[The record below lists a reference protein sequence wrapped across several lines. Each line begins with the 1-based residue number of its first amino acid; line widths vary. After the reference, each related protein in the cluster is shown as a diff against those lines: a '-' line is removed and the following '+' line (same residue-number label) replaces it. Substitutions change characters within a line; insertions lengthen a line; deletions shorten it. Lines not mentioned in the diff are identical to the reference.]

1 MSDGDPSNVVMADD
15 ERQLAALAEDKCW
28 LEHKYLA
35 LLDQTFEFIGLL
47 TPDGTVLDVNRAAV
61 EFSGVEKS
69 DVVGKL
75 FWETPWWS
83 HSPEVRERLREA
95 VKVAASGEFVRFETT
110 HPAFDGSI
118 HWIDFSLNPF
128 RNEKGEVVYLV
139 PEGRDVTDLKR
150 AQEALV
156 VAMEWQRTFDAIP
169 DLIALLDKDFRII
182 QANRTMALRLGC
194 TPEQAVGRR
203 CCEVVHGLPDP
214 PDFCPLA
221 RMLASG
227 NEERAEIEAERLRGT
242 FEITATPLRNAAG
255 KLVGCI
261 HVARDVTERKRAENT
276 LRESEERYRTL
287 FDEAMNGICLADV
300 ETGEILE
307 CNQALAALVG
317 MDRAELIGKPQAVL
331 HPTSA
336 DGQVL
341 SPEFRRHLGPEE
353 GQIIEAPVIR
363 RDGRI
368 RLVEIKANRLELRGR
383 AVLQGIFSDI
393 TERRL
398 REEKEKKR
406 LALREGISLLQRSL
420 LAPAPLEHKLQR
432 ITDEVARLFD
442 ADFCRI
448 WLIRPGD
455 LCKAGCIHAATRKGP
470 FICRNPEQCLHL
482 ISSSGRHAH
491 ADETRQRRV
500 PLDTCTIGRIAS
512 GEIHKYLTNDMQ
524 NDPQVL
530 YHEWARERGLV
541 SFAGYQLR
549 APDGAVLGVLA
560 LFAKHP
566 ISAGEDAA
574 LDGLASTT
582 ELVIQQDNAEQVI
595 RLANQRVELVNAEL
609 ASAVVRAN
617 ELAVRAEAA
626 NQAKTNF
633 LANMSHELRT
643 PLSAIIGF
651 AEGLLERTDVHPLNE
666 HQKDRLQTI
675 KTNAEYLHHLVNE
688 VLGFAKAESGQMD
701 LRITTFD
708 VEPVAWEV
716 ADLAQAMSRENPAV
730 RFTLDLEEHLPPME
744 SDRDKIRQILIN
756 LIGNAFKFTERG
768 SVVLRVR
775 REGDALRFCVEDTGV
790 GIPSDQ
796 LGRVFEKFHQVKQA
810 TSRSLTGVGLGLTIS
825 KTFADALGAALTV
838 QSTPEQGS
846 IFMVRV
852 PLVFQPRENAGNRD
866 AAAKISLRRRSPR
879 SGEPQ
884 PSVLCIES
892 APANL
897 VSLTACLTEAGYR
910 VIPAT
915 DGTEGL
921 HLASLDRPQAI
932 VFDLS
937 SPGEEDWDALRRLK
951 TDPATNQIPVIV
963 MAATGLAEDGLALLN
978 QHGCA
983 VIWRD
988 DASHEEI
995 FHQLVSQLRLTGARK
1010 EPIHANGSTS

>member
-15 ERQLAALAEDKCW
+15 ERQLAALAEDKRW
-28 LEHKYLA
+28 LKHKYRA
-35 LLDQTFEFIGLL
+35 ILDQTFEFIGLL
-47 TPDGTVLDVNRAAV
+47 TPDGTVLDANRTAL
-61 EFSGVEKS
+61 EFTGVKKS
-69 DVVGKL
+69 EVLGKP
-75 FWETPWWS
+75 FWETPWWK
-83 HSPEVRERLREA
+83 HSPEMRERLREA
-95 VKVAASGEFVRFETT
+95 VKAAASGEFVRFETT

-128 RNEKGEVVYLV
+128 RNEQGEVVFLV

-156 VAMEWQRTFDAIP
+156 VAMEWQRTFDVIP

-214 PDFCPLA
+214 PEFCPLA

-227 NEERAEIEAERLRGT
+227 NEERAEIEAERLGGF

-261 HVARDVTERKRAENT
+261 HVARDVTEHKRAENT
-276 LRESEERYRTL
+276 LRQSEEQYRTL

-300 ETGEILE
+300 ETGEILD
-307 CNQALAALVG
+307 CNQSLAALVG
-317 MDRAELIGKPQAVL
+317 MDRAELIGKPQAML
-331 HPTSA
+331 HPPSA

-353 GQIIEAPVIR
+353 GQIIEAPIIR
-363 RDGRI
+363 RDGQI

-455 LCKAGCIHAATRKGP
+455 LCKAGCIHAARRKGP
-470 FICRNPEQCLHL
+470 FICRNHEKCLHL
-482 ISSSGRHAH
+482 ISSSGPHAQT
-491 ADETRQRRV
+491 DEPGQRRL

-512 GEIHKYLTNDMQ
+512 GEIHKFLTNDAQ
-524 NDPQVL
+524 NDSQVL
-530 YHEWARERGLV
+530 DHEWAREWGLV

-582 ELVIQQDNAEQVI
+582 ELVIQQDNAEEVI
-595 RLANQRVELVNAEL
+595 RFANQRVELVNAEL

-651 AEGLLERTDVHPLNE
+651 SEGLLERADVHPLNE
-666 HQKDRLQTI
+666 HQKDRLETI
-675 KTNAEYLHHLVNE
+675 KTNAEYLHHLVEE

-716 ADLAQAMSRENPAV
+716 GDLAQAMSRENPAV
-730 RFTLDLEEHLPPME
+730 RFTLDLDERLPPME

-775 REGDALRFCVEDTGV
+775 RDGDALRFSVEDTGV
-790 GIPSDQ
+790 GIPPDQ

-825 KTFADALGAALTV
+825 KAFADALGAALTV

-846 IFMVRV
+846 IFMLRV
-852 PLVFQPRENAGNRD
+852 PLVFQPRESATHRD
-866 AAAKISLRRRSPR
+866 AATKATDSRPSP
-879 SGEPQ
+879 PQ
-884 PSVLCIES
+884 GQPRTSILCIES
-892 APANL
+892 DPANL
-897 VSLTACLTEAGYR
+897 VPLNACLTEAGYR

-915 DGTEGL
+915 DGIEGL
-921 HLASLDRPQAI
+921 HLASLERPRAI
-932 VFDLS
+932 ILNVPV
-937 SPGEEDWDALRRLK
+937 PGHDGWEILRHLK
-951 TDPATNQIPVIV
+951 ADPATNSTPVIV
-963 MAATGLAEDGLALLN
+963 VTTMDLSEDDLTQLN
-978 QHGCA
+978 QHDCT

-988 DASHEEI
+988 KTTHDEV
-995 FHQLVSQLRLTGARK
+995 FHHIVSQLRLMEARK
-1010 EPIHANGSTS
+1010 EQHADSSTG